1 MKLQDLEFNKVFLI
15 GMPFSGK
22 TSTAKKLAKLLA
34 WDYVDSDKEISKS
47 ENLSI
52 EEIFVQKGE
61 IYFRK
66 LENSWLQDANNLS
79 NVVISTGGG
88 MPIFYNNIELMLHNG
103 IVIFLNTRAQILA
116 ERSLL
121 NNDRP
126 LVKHVSEDL
135 DMRMEFFNK
144 MLFERLP
151 YYSKAHYTLNS
162 EAQILELFSK

>member
-1 MKLQDLEFNKVFLI
+1 MKLQELEFNKIFLV

-22 TSTAKKLAKLLA
+22 TSAAKKLAKQLG
-34 WDYVDSDKEISKS
+34 WDFIDSDKEISNT

-52 EEIFVQKGE
+52 EEIFTQKGE

-66 LENSWLQDANNLS
+66 LENSWLQEAKNLS
-79 NVVISTGGG
+79 NAVISTGGG
-88 MPIFYNNIELMLHNG
+88 MPVFYDNMDVMLENG

-126 LVKHVSEDL
+126 LVKHVSEDIE
-135 DMRMEFFNK
+135 MRIEFFNK
-144 MLFERLP
+144 LLFERLP
-151 YYSKAHYTLNS
+151 YYSKAHYSLNS
-162 EAQILELFSK
+162 EAQILELFTK